1 MPAQEVTGALRGRVP
16 ELDFAGEGSA
26 FPQRLPSDDPKGSR
40 ESPMP
45 TGTMGEAHG
54 RGDTSA
60 WPRSRA
66 LRNDD

>member
-16 ELDFAGEGSA
+16 ELDFAEEGSA

-40 ESPMP
+40 EGPTP

-54 RGDTSA
+54 LGDMSV
-60 WPRSRA
+60 WPRSRT